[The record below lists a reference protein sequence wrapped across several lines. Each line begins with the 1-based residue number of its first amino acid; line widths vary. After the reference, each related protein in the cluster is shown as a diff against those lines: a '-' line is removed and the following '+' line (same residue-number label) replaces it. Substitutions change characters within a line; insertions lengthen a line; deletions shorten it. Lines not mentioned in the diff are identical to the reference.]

1 MGLFDKKSDAEKQR
15 EAEQKEQKK
24 EARQDARADRKEQ
37 RAEEK
42 AVQKEAR
49 DDRKDARQDYHDE
62 KKDARQDAHAEKKD
76 ARQDARADR
85 KDARQEKRADM
96 KEIRQ
101 SDLEGKAKREAKK
114 EVRDD
119 KHDAIHDAN
128 EEKHDEIK
136 AARETK
142 KDTKADAK
150 QEKKDTL
157 GDVEDQKLDDMA
169 AIQVKHNALFDG
181 ALALELL
188 ALTETAQNTSPA
200 SLGSNQIVTSNLS
213 GTCTLN
219 GATVRNGVP
228 ITRENFKSDTECFVA
243 HSDNN
248 ELVVAFRGS
257 ETSFFDHSGAFRDW
271 VLTDFRSNAIEY
283 PPAPKV
289 WPDRRWVHA
298 GFWEAYDIIRAPLLS
313 EVGRQAGAFAP
324 VKRIYV
330 TGFSLGGALA
340 LLAALEIADAMRQ
353 PVELFTFAAP
363 RVGDASLNK
372 LLAERVAASTL
383 IAFRGDPIVHLP
395 PLGPNFPVTFRH
407 PVTIDVATIHIPLGN
422 PVPQLNQQYRTA
434 DKLFYINKDGQVHE
448 GFPMAKIALNFNDHN
463 FGPYDTALR
472 RISEA
477 QGSTFTATSTAPTTG
492 TRAST

>member
-1 MGLFDKKSDAEKQR
+1 MGLFDKKTPAEKQQK
-15 EAEQKEQKK
+15 AEEKEQKK
-24 EARQDARADRKEQ
+24 EARQDARDDRKEQ

-42 AVQKEAR
+42 AVRKEAR
-49 DDRKDARQDYHDE
+49 DDRQDARQDYHEE
-62 KKDARQDAHAEKKD
+62 KKDARKDAHAEKKD
-76 ARQDARADR
+76 ARQDARAEK
-85 KDARQEKRADM
+85 KDGRQEKRADM

-101 SDLEGKAKREAKK
+101 SDLKGEAKHDAKK
-114 EVRDD
+114 EVRDE
-119 KHDAIHDAN
+119 KHDAIHDVKD
-128 EEKHDEIK
+128 EKHEEVQ

-142 KDTKADAK
+142 KDRKDEAK
-150 QEKKDTL
+150 DEKKDTL
-157 GDVEDQKLDDMA
+157 EAIEDEKLDDMA
-169 AIQVKHNALFDG
+169 AIQVKHAALFDG

-188 ALTETAQNTSPA
+188 ALTETAQNTTPA
-200 SLGSNQIVTSNLS
+200 SLASNEVVTSNLS

-219 GATVRNGVP
+219 GATVRNAVP

-283 PPAPKV
+283 PPAPKI

-298 GFWEAYDIIRAPLLS
+298 GFWEAYDLVRGPLLS

-324 VKRIYV
+324 VKRIFV

-340 LLAALEIADAMRQ
+340 LLAALDIADAMRQ

-363 RVGDASLNK
+363 RAGHTSLNK
-372 LLAERVAASTL
+372 LLKERVAASTL
-383 IAFRGDPIVHLP
+383 IAFRGDPVVHLP

-407 PVTIDVATIHIPLGN
+407 PVTINVATIHIPLGN

-434 DKLFYINKDGQVHE
+434 DNLFYINKDGEVHDS
-448 GFPMAKIALNFNDHN
+448 FPVAQIALNFNDHN
-463 FGPYDTALR
+463 FGAYDTALR

-477 QGSTFTATSTAPTTG
+477 QGTTFTATSTPSTG